1 MLEKL
6 PNKSLQKRAFR
17 YANQQNEVDFLQSMG
32 LGAEA
37 VAEITE
43 LLRDRQEIDSLE
55 MLLDKPFKPKLQLE
69 KQKLV
74 TRYSDGSIRV
84 FYSALER
91 ETAEAEVKHHTRK
104 YLTHHAT
111 KPRTVY
117 FLRFVCD
124 FNGSG
129 KDLRIKHNDWPWLT
143 HDSDYSKC
151 NDIAREAVE
160 EGLDGLLAPSARRN
174 NGTCLPVFKRTA
186 ISNPTSEDVVSFT
199 FDPSTNQF
207 LK

>member
-6 PNKSLQKRAFR
+6 PIQSLQERVFR
-17 YANQQNEVDFLQSMG
+17 YANQQNEIDFLQSMG
-32 LGAEA
+32 LDTQA
-37 VAEITE
+37 VEEVVE
-43 LLRDRQEIDSLE
+43 LLRARQEIDSLE
-55 MLLDKPFKPKLQLE
+55 MLLDKPFKPKPQLE

-74 TRYSDGSIRV
+74 SRYSDGSIRV

-91 ETAEAEVKHHTRK
+91 ETAKEEIKHHTRK
-104 YLTHHAT
+104 YLTQHAT

-117 FLRFVCD
+117 FLRFACD

-129 KDLRIKHNDWPWLT
+129 KDLRVKHDEWLWLT

-151 NDIAREAVE
+151 HGIAHEAVE
-160 EGLDGLLAPSARRN
+160 EGLDGLLAPSARRDS
-174 NGTCLPVFKRTA
+174 GTCLPIFKRTA